1 MKINLLYLFVENMN
15 MKTYCTKLLVLKKD
29 DTKTRKEEK

>member
-1 MKINLLYLFVENMN
+1 MN